1 MLGYLSFVALSA
13 ALAGG
18 VLTARL
24 VLRPTAAGVPAV
36 ILNAEQDEC
45 PPIDAF
51 SRADHWSVSLSGVPP
66 DQVWPRLRQALDA
79 WRKQYFPEDTS
90 SLPALVLERD
100 ASPQQRTSRLDAYE
114 ARTCF
119 FRVRQAPRVQYRVAL
134 AFKILEPTSRD
145 ATTLEVRWLSGIK
158 GAGER
163 TWTIDR
169 ERVGPL
175 VEDLVR
181 RLKQP

>member
-1 MLGYLSFVALSA
+1 MLEYLSLVALSS

-18 VLTARL
+18 VLAARL
-24 VLRPTAAGVPAV
+24 VLRPTAAGVSAA
-36 ILNAEQDEC
+36 ILPSEQDEC

-79 WRKQYFPEDTS
+79 WRKTYFPGDTS

-100 ASPQQRTSRLDAYE
+100 ASPQQQKSRLDAYE

-119 FRVRQAPRVQYRVAL
+119 FRVQQAPRVQYRLAL
-134 AFKILEPTSRD
+134 VFRILEPASPGT
-145 ATTLEVRWLSGIK
+145 TTLEVRWLSGIK

-163 TWTIDR
+163 TWTMDR
-169 ERVGPL
+169 ERAGPL

>member
-1 MLGYLSFVALSA
+1 MLGYLSLVALSS

-24 VLRPTAAGVPAV
+24 VLRPTGAGMPAV
-36 ILNAEQDEC
+36 ILNPEQDDC
-45 PPIDAF
+45 PSIDAF
-51 SRADHWSVSLSGVPP
+51 SRADHWSVSLNGVAP
-66 DQVWPRLRQALDA
+66 DHVWPRLREALAA
-79 WRKQYFPEDTS
+79 WRKTYFPEDTS
-90 SLPALVLERD
+90 SLPALILERE
-100 ASPQQRTSRLDAYE
+100 ASPQQQTSRLDAYE
-114 ARTCF
+114 ARTRF
-119 FRVRQAPRVQYRVAL
+119 FPVHQSPRVQYRVAL
-134 AFKILEPTSRD
+134 AFKILEPTSRG

-163 TWTIDR
+163 TWTNDK

-181 RLKQP
+181 GLKQP